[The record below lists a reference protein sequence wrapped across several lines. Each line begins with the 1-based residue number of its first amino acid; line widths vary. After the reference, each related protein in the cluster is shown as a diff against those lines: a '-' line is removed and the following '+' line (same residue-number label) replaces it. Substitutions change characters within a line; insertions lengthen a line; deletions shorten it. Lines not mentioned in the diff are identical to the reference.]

1 MTTLHLTDKLTFFP
15 IYHHLVL
22 PTTMWSSTFFTF
34 TLLAFSKQAFASPQ
48 FHPRS
53 HESAVYARNY
63 VSASELS
70 DSYDFVIA
78 GGGLAGLVLA
88 SRLSEDAGTTV
99 LVIEAGD
106 TGDAVSTLIGER
118 PVFFLLLQR
127 IDLTVVPQIYL
138 QTPIITQFSARRTI
152 GHIKP

>member
-1 MTTLHLTDKLTFFP
+1 M
-15 IYHHLVL
+15 
-22 PTTMWSSTFFTF
+22 
-34 TLLAFSKQAFASPQ
+34 
-48 FHPRS
+48 
-53 HESAVYARNY
+53 
-63 VSASELS
+63 SASELS

-118 PVFFLLLQR
+118 PVFFLLLLQR